1 MAEDFYVE
9 QLRAD
14 MEAHLRRAA
23 TRIRMPVDDGVPLEF
38 EMGNAVH
45 RGAAGVGVWFEA
57 AALASSYIKQYPGG
71 GLSLAGENWRVVLA
85 KDFYRREPQGP
96 GLGEMEC

>member
-1 MAEDFYVE
+1 ME

-57 AALASSYIKQYPGG
+57 AALTSSYIKQYPGG
-71 GLSLAGENWRVVLA
+71 GLSLGGENWRVVLA